1 MKRIISAVASGGL
14 VIGSVI
20 AFGAAGAS
28 AGTTTTTT
36 GPTTTTTAPTTT
48 TTLAPPV
55 QGSAPLP
62 LALSVDTVV
71 GSGGSG
77 VLKATVGCAQTN
89 EFLIGQ
95 TVVFR
100 LSGQNVLTGGTPLT
114 PANVASVNVIIPGV
128 ATPLAMNYGNHGT
141 SAFWSAGWSTAGYP
155 TTGIV
160 NFKIEVT
167 SIAAP
172 AKTKVVAYR
181 AKAGSKWVLRHK
193 RVIVT
198 PAVKGATVTWSQTG
212 FSPSSNLTL
221 NPVPVA

>member
-14 VIGSVI
+14 VLGSVV
-20 AFGAAGAS
+20 AFGAGAS
-28 AGTTTTTT
+28 ADT
-36 GPTTTTTAPTTT
+36 TTTTTAPTTT
-48 TTLAPPV
+48 TTLAQPV

-71 GSGGSG
+71 GSGGAG

-100 LSGQNVLTGGTPLT
+100 MSGQNVLTGGTPLT
-114 PANVASVNVIIPGV
+114 PVNVASAQIIIPGV
-128 ATPLAMNYGNHGT
+128 ATPVTMNYGNHGA
-141 SAFWSAGWSTAGYP
+141 SAFWSAGWNTTGYP

-160 NFKIEVT
+160 NFKVVVT
-167 SIAAP
+167 SIATP
-172 AKTKVVAYR
+172 AVTKVVAYR
-181 AKAGSKWVLRHK
+181 AKVGQRTVVRHK
-193 RVIVT
+193 RVVVT

-212 FSPSSNLTL
+212 FSPNSNLTL
-221 NPVPVA
+221 NAVPVA